1 MLPRPLTLSNV
12 AIASVFAISVC
23 PAAFA
28 GPPAM
33 NIEMSGG
40 TTLMVVD
47 ADGDG
52 PDPDDCILTATY
64 SEPNVTFQWTQ
75 NNTPLIRGCSGS
87 NPGTLTVGQD
97 TSSDW
102 IYATSETASGPNGT
116 IPPMLLPLDFA
127 VDAYEEF
134 YGAAPNGLP
143 ASLNT
148 ADIET
153 LSGNKLLTAYLCDDG
168 TGPTTIL
175 DGPLASGG
183 AVNFY
188 PDETNPTHIVALSV
202 PFQLAPSEGS
212 SITDFDIYIPTIGK
226 RVTLGI
232 EGIMPLLVDI
242 DMADLSP
249 CQRTSPAPVM
259 SPGMALSTIFGLV
272 AAGAWRVRRR
282 NRMHAPARPIPP
294 C

>member
-1 MLPRPLTLSNV
+1 MLQQSNSRSTLSTFAVV
-12 AIASVFAISVC
+12 AFFASFAPSV
-23 PAAFA
+23 AFA
-28 GPPAM
+28 GPATM
-33 NIEMSGG
+33 DIEMSGG

-64 SEPNVTFQWTQ
+64 SEPNVTFLWTQ

-87 NPGTLTVGQD
+87 NPGSLTVGQD

-102 IYATSETASGPNGT
+102 IYATSETANGPNGT
-116 IPPMLLPLDFA
+116 VPPMLLPLDFA

-134 YGAAPNGLP
+134 YGGTPNGLP
-143 ASLNT
+143 AALNT

-188 PDETNPTHIVALSV
+188 PDDTNPTHIVALSV

-212 SITDFDIYIPTIGK
+212 GITDFDIFIPTIGK

-232 EGIMPLLVDI
+232 EGVTPLLVDI
-242 DMADLSP
+242 DMANLSP
-249 CQRTSPAPVM
+249 CQRTSPAPAM
-259 SPGMALSTIFGLV
+259 SPRSILPTICGLL
-272 AAGAWRVRRR
+272 AAGTWLLRRR
-282 NRMHAPARPIPP
+282 NRAQA
-294 C
+294 